1 MRKLDISQYICLGV
15 LHIKPTH
22 NFAHK
27 DSPYTRTGWSRTP
40 SFATLGDMKHFIN
53 AVSAWTAAD
62 HTLQNTRRNNEW
74 QMHNQTRIVKG

>member
-1 MRKLDISQYICLGV
+1 MSNKVTAMNEKEQIYKNELYLLR
-15 LHIKPTH
+15 
-22 NFAHK
+22 
-27 DSPYTRTGWSRTP
+27 YTRTGWSRTP